1 VPLTTQ
7 ISRELIHTRTLEMA
21 AHRRTDGLYDVEGH
35 LVDRKPFQYA
45 MPDCLIE
52 ANSPIHDMWIR
63 LTLNQAGEVKD
74 AYAVMDAGPH
84 YTCTGVTPNYERLIG
99 LTLGRGWNRAV
110 RERLGGTA
118 GCTHL
123 TEMLAQMATTAMQ
136 ALWAEDDAQVLESGA
151 TPQLDP
157 RVLNA
162 CHSYR
167 EDGEFVERF
176 FPEHY
181 RASED

>member
-1 VPLTTQ
+1 
-7 ISRELIHTRTLEMA
+7 
-21 AHRRTDGLYDVEGH
+21 
-35 LVDRKPFQYA
+35 
-45 MPDCLIE
+45 
-52 ANSPIHDMWIR
+52 
-63 LTLNQAGEVKD
+63 
-74 AYAVMDAGPH
+74 
-84 YTCTGVTPNYERLIG
+84 
-99 LTLGRGWNRAV
+99 
-110 RERLGGTA
+110 
-118 GCTHL
+118 
-123 TEMLAQMATTAMQ
+123 MLAQMATTAMQ